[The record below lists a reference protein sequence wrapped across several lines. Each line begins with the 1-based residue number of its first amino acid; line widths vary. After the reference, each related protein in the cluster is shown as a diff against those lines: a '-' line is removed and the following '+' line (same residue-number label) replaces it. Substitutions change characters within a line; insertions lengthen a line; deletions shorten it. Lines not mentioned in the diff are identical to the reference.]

1 MYKTVECFYILKYTI
16 VYCYVLKRTRVYYKI
31 LSLTGRPP
39 TPTSLVSL
47 WSRAT
52 RRPVGDGLPCSF
64 AVLLLAGA
72 IYIYTYICMYKS
84 MDACICKSLGISYIS
99 MYVLGMYVY
108 IWFVYV
114 HTLYVVPRK
123 EPSFW
128 HLCRVC
134 MIACM
139 YVCMQVC
146 MRICPI
152 VRLRASAH
160 RYVFAYE
167 YLYILCMYVCM

>member
-16 VYCYVLKRTRVYYKI
+16 VYCYVLKRTRVYYNI

-114 HTLYVVPRK
+114 HTCICGAPQRTLILAFMQGMYDCMHVRMYAGVYAYLSNC
-123 EPSFW
+123 PSPG
-128 HLCRVC
+128 L
-134 MIACM
+134 
-139 YVCMQVC
+139 
-146 MRICPI
+146 
-152 VRLRASAH
+152 SA
-160 RYVFAYE
+160 
-167 YLYILCMYVCM
+167 